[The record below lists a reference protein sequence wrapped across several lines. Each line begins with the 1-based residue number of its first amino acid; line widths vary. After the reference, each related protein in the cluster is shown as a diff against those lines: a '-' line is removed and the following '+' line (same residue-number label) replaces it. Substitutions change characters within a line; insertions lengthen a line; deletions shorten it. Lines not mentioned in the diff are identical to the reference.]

1 MSEKESSLIKKVI
14 LQGMLSTEVMNKLEN
29 ITEQKQKFGGK
40 NALEEI
46 QKLHQILENL
56 KRYEA
61 TVI

>member
-1 MSEKESSLIKKVI
+1 
-14 LQGMLSTEVMNKLEN
+14 MLSTEVMNKLEN

-46 QKLHQILENL
+46 QKLHKILENL

-61 TVI
+61 TEI